1 MPENPTAGVRIPTIY
16 DAGSWRMASYQGAVI
31 ALGVTNRPHSLS
43 ISSNTMS
50 SATLPPNSWTFH
62 LMSRLRGIVSEDE
75 IITKDSPVYK
85 DNSQPWAAQK
95 DQKPPLVVRPL
106 SAAALSKTVSLFYS
120 MDIHFAVR
128 GHGFMSSSAHDVI
141 ISMTGFDDFQLD
153 REQGLATVGAGQP
166 WIDVYRKI
174 EDAAPDLTSVSCLSV
189 QNLSACRLTYSS
201 CRCPNS
207 LC

>member
-1 MPENPTAGVRIPTIY
+1 MPTMY
-16 DAGSWRMASYQGAVI
+16 DAGSWRMGSYQGTVI
-31 ALGVTNRPHSLS
+31 SCDITIGFTSRPHSLS
-43 ISSNTMS
+43 ISTSIMS
-50 SATLPPNSWTFH
+50 SATLPPNSRIFH
-62 LMSRLRGIVSEDE
+62 LMSRLRSIVSEEE

-106 SAAALSKTVSLFYS
+106 SATALSKIVSLFYS
-120 MDIHFAVR
+120 MNIDFAIR
-128 GHGFMSSSAHDVI
+128 GHGFMSSSANDAI

-153 REQGLATVGAGQP
+153 REQGLATVGAGQT

-174 EDAAPDLTSVSCLSV
+174 EDAAPDLTSAIDPSPKDSL
-189 QNLSACRLTYSS
+189 AYRLTSGS